1 MTRTRSTTT
10 RRLVLAT
17 AAIAAF
23 GVAAPVQ
30 SALAQPKP
38 NVAQHSV
45 ARHKQHDD
53 PRNCA
58 DSVRDLTERY
68 KQAGMTGQAAHVAAE
83 LTLGC

>member
-1 MTRTRSTTT
+1 MTRTRSTAH
-10 RRLVLAT
+10 RLVLAT

-23 GVAAPVQ
+23 GVAGPVQ
-30 SALAQPKP
+30 SAAAQPKP
-38 NVAQHSV
+38 NGTQHS
-45 ARHKQHDD
+45 AALHRQHDT